1 MNLQTFIIH
10 VFLLI
15 AWRRRTKTPSR
26 LSLPSPSG
34 SWSPG
39 AAWRPRRTP
48 GRRGC
53 SSAGCTSL
61 RAATAAAGTGR
72 PGPGGGNTH
81 LPEALRTGGVS
92 GPEAEGNTAGPC
104 RAPARARPLTVPCG
118 LAARPGGGASARLAP
133 ASAVWL
139 FCSETTPAGRR
150 RGGVSSD
157 YYLSY

>member
-26 LSLPSPSG
+26 LLLPSPSG

-61 RAATAAAGTGR
+61 RAAAAAAGT
-72 PGPGGGNTH
+72 GPGGGNTH
-81 LPEALRTGGVS
+81 LTEALRTGGVS

-104 RAPARARPLTVPCG
+104 RAPARARPLTAPCG
-118 LAARPGGGASARLAP
+118 LAARQGGGASARLAP
-133 ASAVWL
+133 VSAVWL

-150 RGGVSSD
+150 RGGGVSSD